1 MADIVFLVGKILFV
15 ALLVILLI
23 AIMKTGIG
31 LVKGQREGDKTWK
44 LYIKSSPSQTKR
56 GQVIPVL
63 GPLSIGR
70 SPNCDIVI
78 QDPAVTGSHE
88 HARVSLD
95 DEDLV
100 IEDMRSTN
108 GTFVNKRQ
116 ISAPTYLKAGDTIQI
131 GDTHIEVRHA

>member
-1 MADIVFLVGKILFV
+1 M
-15 ALLVILLI
+15 
-23 AIMKTGIG
+23 
-31 LVKGQREGDKTWK
+31 
-44 LYIKSSPSQTKR
+44 
-56 GQVIPVL
+56 

-100 IEDMRSTN
+100 IEDMRSTD